1 MMRWLPWLVGAGCA
15 RPPANQP
22 ARDVEVA
29 PASAPVTS
37 TPAVVQPARELPYA
51 RSALPIGPHT
61 IAAVVNG
68 AIAQLA
74 VPPDGGY
81 VVTLDSSGG
90 VLLWPTL
97 DGKREPVVVATRIG
111 AQVATV
117 RDGDAIAIAEV
128 DKIGQLELVR
138 LTGSGKQLSH
148 DDIAVPRPIVQ
159 LVAAAGRLL
168 ALRDDQL
175 VAAFDTSGALAGE
188 IEVPAGE
195 RVARLV
201 ARGDRVVG
209 VTTARKGK
217 HTARAL
223 EIAGTLAWAAP
234 SKRFACAD
242 KVFVLLFVVFC
253 FVVLF

>member
-1 MMRWLPWLVGAGCA
+1 MMRWLPWLVVAGWAGCA

-29 PASAPVTS
+29 PAPSPVTS
-37 TPAVVQPARELPYA
+37 APAVVQPARELPYA

-68 AIAQLA
+68 AIAQLS

-81 VVTLDSSGG
+81 AVSLASRGG
-90 VLLWPTL
+90 ELLWPTL
-97 DGKREPVVVATRIG
+97 DGMREPVVVATRIG

-117 RDGDAIAIAEV
+117 RAGDAIAIAVV

-138 LTGSGKQLSH
+138 LTGSGKQLSR
-148 DDIAVPRPIVQ
+148 DDLAVPRPVVQ

-168 ALRDDQL
+168 ALRDDQI
-175 VAAFDTSGALAGE
+175 VAAFDPNGALAGE

-195 RVARLV
+195 RIAQLV

-217 HTARAL
+217 HAARAL
-223 EIAGTLAWAAP
+223 A
-234 SKRFACAD
+234 
-242 KVFVLLFVVFC
+242 
-253 FVVLF
+253 